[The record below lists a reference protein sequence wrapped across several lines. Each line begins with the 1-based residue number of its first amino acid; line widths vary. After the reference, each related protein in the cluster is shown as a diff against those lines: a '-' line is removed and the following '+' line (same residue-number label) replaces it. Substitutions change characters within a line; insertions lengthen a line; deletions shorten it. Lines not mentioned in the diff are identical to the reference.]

1 MRFLILLLLLCLSSH
16 AQTKLVSW
24 NLQNFGK
31 SKSDSIVQFI
41 AKTIKDADIIALQE
55 IVSNSGGS
63 QAVSKLVTE
72 LNRNGAKW
80 DYVVSNPTTGI
91 GSERYAFIWKTNKI
105 KIKGKAFLDKHF
117 ADQIVREPYIATF
130 SDGKKEFTLISF
142 HAVPKK
148 KQPEAEIKYLKFF
161 PDLYNLPNMI
171 FLGDFNCPESN
182 SVFIPLKK
190 MGWKPALVNQR
201 TTLKMECV
209 GMQCLASEYDN
220 LFVPKSISFKS
231 GVVNFYTQFPSP
243 KAARKISDHLPVYMT
258 FVVN

>member
-63 QAVSKLVTE
+63 QAVAKLVTE

-148 KQPEAEIKYLKFF
+148 KQPEAEIKYLKLF